1 MAIKLGEAMVRDS
14 LITREQLRLALE
26 RQVIFGGRIGT
37 NLVELGI
44 IKESELASFLGK
56 FFKVP
61 TINPS
66 QLASVDEETISCVSR
81 EISEK
86 YKLVP
91 FKKERNRL
99 FVAMMDPL
107 SMASI
112 DELRFIT
119 GYDIIPHVITELRL
133 LYALEKYYG
142 MERDLR
148 YISIFGKEEEQT
160 VSKDKNKEHL
170 NKVKEEF
177 SNAKNKEEIIGILL
191 NEAKNIA
198 SRVAVLLVKEQTL
211 TGWKSKGLSI
221 EKTEISL
228 IASSTFTDVFNRKN
242 YYRGPLLKIPGNE
255 PMIKV
260 LFGTPQDCI
269 IIPVHIRDKVI
280 AMLYAD
286 NGNASVLDASLNY
299 LNTLSTMASLSF
311 EILIMKNKIMSL

>member
-1 MAIKLGEAMVRDS
+1 
-14 LITREQLRLALE
+14 
-26 RQVIFGGRIGT
+26 
-37 NLVELGI
+37 
-44 IKESELASFLGK
+44 
-56 FFKVP
+56 
-61 TINPS
+61 
-66 QLASVDEETISCVSR
+66 
-81 EISEK
+81 
-86 YKLVP
+86 
-91 FKKERNRL
+91 
-99 FVAMMDPL
+99 MDPS
-107 SMASI
+107 SMSSI

-119 GYDIIPHVITELRL
+119 GYDVMPHVLTELRL

-148 YISIFGKEEEQT
+148 YISLFGKEEEQA
-160 VSKDKNKEHL
+160 VPKDKSKEHL

-177 SNAKNKEEIIGILL
+177 VNAKNKEEIIGLLL

-198 SRVAVLLVKEQTL
+198 SRVAILLVKDQKL
-211 TGWKSKGLSI
+211 TGWKSKGVSI
-221 EKTEISL
+221 EKVEVSL

-260 LFGTPQDCI
+260 LSGTPQDCI
-269 IIPVHIRDKVI
+269 IIPVHIREKII

-299 LNTLSTMASLSF
+299 LNTLSTLASLSF